1 VKTDNLIPPHS
12 LTLFLL
18 RRVPMPS
25 LTQTKSCRS
34 LKWKLRNVPVPRSG
48 PCSKTG
54 PKSNSITTLYIL
66 PVSAGSLSLLRLSCD
81 RSIPVTFVDFEYG
94 RLLACMGDKEGA
106 RVQLDLLL
114 SGKPLEVNA
123 AGRKVRAV
131 YSSRPRQRYAD
142 HLMDTPCTGQVQSR
156 GMSSYQIPPLRLSCL
171 LSFFSQERT
180 APAYQRSARSA
191 STR

>member
-1 VKTDNLIPPHS
+1 
-12 LTLFLL
+12 
-18 RRVPMPS
+18 MPS

-66 PVSAGSLSLLRLSCD
+66 PVSAVRLSLLCLSCD
-81 RSIPVTFVDFEYG
+81 RSILVAFVDFEYG

-156 GMSSYQIPPLRLSCL
+156 GMSSYQIPPLSALVL
-171 LSFFSQERT
+171 TVLFFFLKNELHLRT
-180 APAYQRSARSA
+180 NAALEALQLDKRV
-191 STR
+191 